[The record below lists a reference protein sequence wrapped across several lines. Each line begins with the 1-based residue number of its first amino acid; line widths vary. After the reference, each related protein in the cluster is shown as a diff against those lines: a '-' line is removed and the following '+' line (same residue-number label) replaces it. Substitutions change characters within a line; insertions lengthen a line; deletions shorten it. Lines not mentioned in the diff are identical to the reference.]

1 MADSIKFDLAGVP
14 EVQSAL
20 QAVKTALT
28 APELRK
34 VYLAAA
40 RIVRDVAKRNAPRG
54 KFSRN
59 PGLLKRS
66 ITTFASKTR
75 DKERQAAI
83 TWASVF
89 KGAVRAPHAHLVEFG
104 TKGPR
109 IGKSGKPMRFRTASG
124 QWVSAKVV
132 AAMPASRFFQRAVQ
146 SHGRKAIDFALRET
160 ELVIQNRWTSVKKFA
175 LGVL

>member
-1 MADSIKFDLAGVP
+1 MADSIKVDLAGLP

-20 QAVKTALT
+20 QAVKTSLT

-40 RIVRDVAKRNAPRG
+40 RIVRDAAKRNAPRG

-66 ITTFASKTR
+66 ITTFASKTKN
-75 DKERQAAI
+75 KEKQAAI
-83 TWASVF
+83 TWASIF
-89 KGAVRAPHAHLVEFG
+89 KGSVRAPHAHLVEFG

-109 IGKSGKPMRFRTASG
+109 MSKSGKPMRFRSASG
-124 QWVSAKVV
+124 QWVSAKTV
-132 AAMPASRFFQRAVQ
+132 AAMPAARFFERAVR
-146 SHGRKAIDFALRET
+146 SHGTRAIDFALKET
-160 ELVIQNRWTSVKKFA
+160 ELIIQNRWTSVKKFA
-175 LGVL
+175 VGAL